1 MPGDRV
7 TTEDGRDVEF
17 PRVRS
22 GRPPQVVT
30 VKHLVAVASLF
41 AAVTGVSVGGAARY
55 VLDARVEQLITAHGK
70 DPDAHTFLVR
80 QLDAQIQ
87 AAANKDQEIGRLTA
101 QLANLQQELRQTRE
115 AVIELQTLLR
125 ERGSRR

>member
-7 TTEDGRDVEF
+7 LSDEGQEVEF
-17 PRVRS
+17 RRS
-22 GRPPQVVT
+22 RSNRPPQVVT
-30 VKHLVAVASLF
+30 LKHLVAVAGLF
-41 AAVTGVSVGGAARY
+41 AVVTGVSVGGAARY
-55 VLDARVEQLITAHGK
+55 VLDARVEQLITVHGK

-87 AAANKDQEIGRLTA
+87 AAANKDQEIGRLTQ

-115 AVIELQTLLR
+115 AVIELQIMLR
-125 ERGSRR
+125 EKRDRR

>member
-17 PRVRS
+17 RSQRS
-22 GRPPQVVT
+22 GRAPQVVT
-30 VKHLVAVASLF
+30 LKNLVLVAGLF
-41 AAVTGVSVGGAARY
+41 ATATGVSVGGAARY

-87 AAANKDQEIGRLTA
+87 AAANKDQEIGRLTQ

-115 AVIELQTLLR
+115 AVIELQIMLR
-125 ERGSRR
+125 EKRGGR